1 MARKPGIPKT
11 PRNQKP
17 TDGRKHNKRLQSKQE
32 TREIVARAKSLPPAQ
47 PNQASKDRIPAYAAR
62 AMKKIFGSEAEAWE
76 FIAEKAQEGSFAHL
90 NLLFQ
95 YKYGKPVEREA
106 PQGQARRNAPVINFI
121 NNSPQPSADLP
132 KTIDLDDEDFE
143 DIEEIDNDDN
153 GDI

>member
-1 MARKPGIPKT
+1 M
-11 PRNQKP
+11 
-17 TDGRKHNKRLQSKQE
+17 QSKQE

-132 KTIDLDDEDFE
+132 KTIDLDEEDFE
-143 DIEEIDNDDN
+143 DVEEIEETDNEDN
-153 GDI
+153 E

>member
-1 MARKPGIPKT
+1 M
-11 PRNQKP
+11 
-17 TDGRKHNKRLQSKQE
+17 QSKQE

-47 PNQASKDRIPAYAAR
+47 PNQASKDRIPAYAMR
-62 AMKKIFGSEAEAWE
+62 AMKKVFGSEAEAWE

-132 KTIDLDDEDFE
+132 KTIDLDEEDFE

>member
-1 MARKPGIPKT
+1 M
-11 PRNQKP
+11 
-17 TDGRKHNKRLQSKQE
+17 QSKQE

-132 KTIDLDDEDFE
+132 KTIDLDDEDFD

>member
-1 MARKPGIPKT
+1 M
-11 PRNQKP
+11 
-17 TDGRKHNKRLQSKQE
+17 QSKQE

>member
-1 MARKPGIPKT
+1 M
-11 PRNQKP
+11 
-17 TDGRKHNKRLQSKQE
+17 QSKQE

-132 KTIDLDDEDFE
+132 KTIDLDEEDFE